1 MPRTLAIAIH
11 PDDRINPAVPAHRA
25 RIVSVNRDE
34 SPLRWLHSRS
44 LITERQY
51 AAGEQLRR
59 DFTIAGLE
67 PGVTMRWDAVPRAQ
81 GGRASDDSRPVA
93 RIDAHRRFSAA
104 IDAVGSGLADICWR
118 VICAG
123 EAMPGAERALGWPSR
138 SGRIILGLALDRLAD
153 HYRLPAG

>member
-1 MPRTLAIAIH
+1 MPRTITNAIH
-11 PDDRINPAVPAHRA
+11 PDDRLNPAIPAQRA
-25 RIVSVNRDE
+25 RIVSINQAE
-34 SPLRWLHSRS
+34 SPLRWLVSRS

-51 AAGEQLRR
+51 MAGEQLRR

-67 PGVTMRWDAVPRAQ
+67 PGVTMRWDAAPRGQ
-81 GGRASDDSRPVA
+81 GGGTSDDARSVA

-104 IDAVGSGLADICWR
+104 IDAVGTGLSDICWR

-153 HYRLPAG
+153 HYRLASG

>member
-1 MPRTLAIAIH
+1 MRNLANAIH
-11 PDDRINPAVPAHRA
+11 PDDRANPAVAPRRA
-25 RIVSVNRDE
+25 RIVSINRDE

-44 LITERQY
+44 LITDRQL

-67 PGVTMRWDAVPRAQ
+67 PGVTMRWDATPRGQ
-81 GGRASDDSRPVA
+81 SGGGSSDTQSVA

-104 IDAVGSGLADICWR
+104 IDAVGSGLSDICWR
-118 VICAG
+118 VVCAG

-153 HYRLPAG
+153 HYHLTAG